1 MAIDRIGKGGNVPPT
16 PDTQG
21 TGKADATQRAERFTL
36 EKPQDAQKAGSVDA
50 TKGASPLARL
60 RAGEIDVNGY
70 VDLKVEAA
78 TQKLQGLNKA
88 ELDTI
93 KKALREQIASD
104 PSLVD
109 LVRTATGKVPSP
121 PEE

>member
-1 MAIDRIGKGGNVPPT
+1 MAIDRIGKGGNIPQT
-16 PDTQG
+16 PETQS
-21 TGKADATQRAERFTL
+21 TGKAQGAERFTV
-36 EKPQDAQKAGSVDA
+36 EKPQEAQKAGGVGA
-50 TKGASPLARL
+50 TQTASPLARL

-78 TQKLQGLNKA
+78 TQKLHGLNKA

-104 PSLVD
+104 PALVD
-109 LVRTATGKVPSP
+109 LVRTATGKVPSA